1 MNPMDLIKTALP
13 WIGTALGGPLGGIAA
28 SFVGD
33 KLGLP
38 AATVD
43 TVKAVLGGMTPE
55 KLAELRVA
63 DNEFQ
68 VKMAALGYDQIYRLE
83 QLNIQNAADVNK
95 TMQAEAAAEH
105 WPTYS
110 WRPAIGFAVA
120 FNLMASSIIVFI
132 AYVFKPELV
141 PAIPA
146 MLTAQAGLNA
156 VALPVLG
163 VASYFRGK
171 AQADPAIQ
179 TTVVSAKG

>member
-1 MNPMDLIKTALP
+1 MNPTELIKSALP
-13 WIGTALGGPLGGIAA
+13 WIGTALAGPLGGIAA

-38 AATVD
+38 AATID

-55 KLAELRVA
+55 KLAELHVA

-68 VKMAALGYDQIYRLE
+68 LKMAALGYDQIYRLE
-83 QLNIQNAADVNK
+83 QLNTQNASDVNK

-120 FNLMASSIIVFI
+120 FNLMSASLLVFI
-132 AYVFKPELV
+132 AYIFKSELV
-141 PAIPA
+141 SAIPA

-156 VALPVLG
+156 VAMPVLG
-163 VASYFRGK
+163 IASYFRGK

-179 TTVVSAKG
+179 TTVVSTKG